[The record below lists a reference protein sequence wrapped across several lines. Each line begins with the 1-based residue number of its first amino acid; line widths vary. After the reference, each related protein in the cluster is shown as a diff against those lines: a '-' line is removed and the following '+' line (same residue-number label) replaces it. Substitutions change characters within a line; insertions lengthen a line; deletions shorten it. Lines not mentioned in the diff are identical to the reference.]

1 VNAPAFARRRPRI
14 GIVTDSLVPSGV
26 GEHMLTL
33 GCALRD
39 SFEPVLAFPDEGG
52 GPAFLARA
60 QALGLN
66 THALRLDDA
75 GEGASEWLRDAE
87 LSLVHVHA
95 GIAWEGHDI
104 GRAARSMALPVV
116 RTEHLPFVLT
126 DEDQQRGHADAIAL
140 VDRVITVSEAAAE
153 SFREAG
159 LRHDK
164 IVAVRNGIDQRRS
177 SRDRMDM
184 RADLG
189 IAPDA
194 LLLLTVA
201 RFTKQKGHSVLL
213 HALSALGDRITVPY
227 QLLLVGDGPER
238 EAIESQVEALG
249 LHGQVR
255 FLGEREDVAD
265 LLCAADLVILPSLFE
280 GLPLVVLEA
289 MSAATAVVATRI
301 GGTTEALGEDHAWLA
316 EPGDAE
322 SLAICLADALE
333 DGGKRQ
339 AIAEHLHTRFNDQF
353 TASRMAAET
362 VAVYRS
368 LLPLQVA

>member
-1 VNAPAFARRRPRI
+1 MNAPAFAKTRLRI

-60 QALGLN
+60 QALGMQ
-66 THALRLDDA
+66 TQALLSDDPEA
-75 GEGASEWLRDAE
+75 AVADWLRDAG

-95 GIAWEGHDI
+95 GIAWEGHGL
-104 GRAARSMALPVV
+104 GRAAREMALPVV

-126 DEDQQRGHADAIAL
+126 DEDQQRGHAEAIEL
-140 VDRVITVSEAAAE
+140 VDRVITVSEAAAA
-153 SFREAG
+153 SYRDAG
-159 LRHDK
+159 LSHDK
-164 IVAVRNGIDQRRS
+164 IVAVRNGIDKRKSDRA
-177 SRDRMDM
+177 RDELRGE
-184 RADLG
+184 LG
-189 IAPDA
+189 IEPDA
-194 LLLLTVA
+194 VLLLTVA
-201 RFTKQKGHSVLL
+201 RFTPQKGHAVLL
-213 HALSALGDRITVPY
+213 DAMRMLVDRVAMPY

-238 EAIESQVEALG
+238 ETIEAQVDELG
-249 LHGQVR
+249 LRDRVR
-255 FLGEREDVAD
+255 FLGERRDVAD

-289 MSAATAVVATRI
+289 MSAGVPVVATRI

-316 EPGDAE
+316 EPGDVA
-322 SLAICLADALE
+322 SLADCLTDALE
-333 DGGKRQ
+333 DAAKRK
-339 AIAEHLHTRFNDQF
+339 AIAGHLHNRFHDHF
-353 TASRMAAET
+353 TAARMAAET